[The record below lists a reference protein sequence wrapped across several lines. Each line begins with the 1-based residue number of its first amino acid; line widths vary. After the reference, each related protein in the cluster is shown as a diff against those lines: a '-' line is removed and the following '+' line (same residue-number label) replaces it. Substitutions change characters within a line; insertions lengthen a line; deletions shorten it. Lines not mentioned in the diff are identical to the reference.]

1 MISHPALQEIQDRLS
16 IVDLVG
22 GYLSLKKAGRNFKGL
37 CPFHPEKTPSFVVYP
52 DKQFFICYGCGV
64 GGDLITFVMKHEQ
77 LEFPEAVELLA
88 RKAGV
93 ETPRLGGRSSA
104 SSEASAGLVRLHE
117 WAARFYHEL
126 LIQSPEAK
134 EARAYLEKR
143 GLEPPAWETF
153 QLGYAPQRWD
163 HLVRS
168 AGEAGFDPAL
178 LERGGLA
185 IRREQGEGW
194 YDRFRG
200 RVLFPIW
207 DARGRVIAF
216 SGRLIEDDPKS
227 PKYMNSPETELY
239 VKGKVLYGLH
249 LAAPRIREQD
259 FCIVVEGNMDL
270 VTPVSHGFRNVVA
283 SMGTALTEAQVKLIR
298 RITRHVVILYDGD
311 AAGQAATL
319 RGLDL
324 FLEAEMRVKVAVLPG
339 GTDPDSL
346 IRNQGGEAF
355 AKVLKEC
362 KELFDYK
369 LGLLT
374 RQMNPKE
381 LEGRI
386 GICREMLPTIKRVP
400 NAIQKGE
407 YVRRLAEALGIAE
420 MLLWKEMERIKL
432 QAQDWKPI
440 VMAEMPAPLKSAPLS
455 PEEVLAGLLLEDPT
469 RTGQVE
475 GRVDLEDCRDPEV
488 RRVIERLLSGLRDGN
503 LPSDPRDLWKQLH
516 RGSEEAEQESRMIR
530 WLAEADSIED
540 KERAMD
546 ELVARIHAS
555 RRQESVEGL
564 RVSLRQAEELGNET
578 ESNRLIAEINRLV
591 KVQAARQS

>member
-16 IVDLVG
+16 IVDLIG

-37 CPFHPEKTPSFVVYP
+37 CPFHLEKTPSFVVYP

-64 GGDLITFVMKHEQ
+64 GGDLITFVMKHEH

-88 RKAGV
+88 QKAGV
-93 ETPRLGGRSSA
+93 EAPRFGGRSA
-104 SSEASAGLVRLHE
+104 SSEASGGLYRVHE
-117 WAARFYHEL
+117 WAARLYHEL

-143 GLEPPAWETF
+143 GLDPATRETF
-153 QLGYAPQRWD
+153 QLGYAPDRWD
-163 HLVRS
+163 HLSRG
-168 AGEAGFDPAL
+168 AEKEGFNPGL
-178 LERGGLA
+178 LEQAGLSIRKEGG
-185 IRREQGEGW
+185 GS
-194 YDRFRG
+194 YDRFRN
-200 RVLFPIW
+200 RVIFPIW

-216 SGRLIEDDPKS
+216 SGRLIEEDPKS
-227 PKYMNSPETELY
+227 PKYLNSPETELY

-249 LAAPRIREQD
+249 LAAPQIREQD
-259 FCIVVEGNMDL
+259 FCIVVEGNMDW
-270 VTPVSHGFRNVVA
+270 VTPTSHGFRNVVA

-298 RITRHVVILYDGD
+298 RLTRNVVIVYDGD

-324 FLEAEMRVKVAVLPG
+324 FLQAEMRVRVAVLPA

-346 IRNQGGEAF
+346 IRKQGVEAF
-355 AKVLKEC
+355 AGVLKEC

-374 RQMNPKE
+374 RQWNPKE
-381 LEGRI
+381 LEGLI
-386 GICREMLPTIKRVP
+386 GICQEMLPTIKRVP
-400 NAIQKGE
+400 NMIQRGE
-407 YVRRLAEALGIAE
+407 YIRRLAEVLGIPE
-420 MLLWKEMERIKL
+420 GLLWKELERVKL
-432 QAQDWKPI
+432 QTADWKPSA
-440 VMAEMPAPLKSAPLS
+440 MLKMPALPRLAPLG
-455 PEEVLAGLLLEDPT
+455 PEEVLAGLLLEDPS
-469 RTGQVE
+469 RIGQVE
-475 GRVDLEDCRDPEV
+475 GRIELEDCRDPEV
-488 RRVIERLLSGLRDGN
+488 RRVIERLLDDLREGN
-503 LPSDPRDLWKQLH
+503 LPDNPREFWKQPPP
-516 RGSEEAEQESRMIR
+516 GSGEGAWEGRMAR

-555 RRQESVEGL
+555 RHQESVEGL
-564 RVSLRQAEELGNET
+564 RVSLRQAEELGNEP

-591 KVQAARQS
+591 KVQTARQA